1 MKTQLKLYFVTFT
14 NNPYFK
20 NFEILDQTK
29 SINFGSFETIKIP
42 EDFFGEEYSKMIQIK
57 LVNEETENIIK
68 LKLNKNDDNYCCTFC
83 DNIGKTYH
91 LLFNQEKDKEEKI
104 DISIPSYEF
113 HFDKYDINGTK
124 YRKRLILANIHFP
137 LIKINDA
144 CINFSELTE
153 GLDQNAT
160 SYQLSVYNYK
170 KNQIVTKALDMPKHT
185 ICFEQIYNDN
195 YQVFDKFIQDFNKAL
210 DDEKDFNEN
219 FNQLFEKYKG
229 VGFPDYFLN
238 ISKKKIEKE
247 LNKAEY
253 LDFFY
258 NMMVFRIYNEHIK
271 GSKKSFHTVKS
282 FVAYLKE
289 KTDKIKKDTDL
300 KLYQKILLIE
310 QIGHILNKMTKDSFL
325 KSDINYFIMSKKEEN
340 SILDFVEKFFQGYI
354 NNLSEDSKIFF
365 KLLELDSGIGYYKG
379 NIFHCFDMTTIDE
392 IKAHLKEIFIDT
404 LITYKANERVC
415 AFIITKTGAVAI
427 NLSEIPGY
435 EAFFLEKK
443 LEKYEITQGK
453 DVAAKIVEFLL
464 HEIYGHKKFLYE
476 KEKYIISPY
485 YFFQDDEYYFLE
497 YKNSA
502 SKDPNAIKILPKNTY
517 SDDGTYYELSYG
529 KIGDYY
535 AIEIIDEMN
544 GYGDLLDEINLWT
557 DDLDSLNE
565 YFKFKYI
572 IQCKKIPLNNCPLN
586 IKEKIQFFKEQVLKS
601 GVDVESFY
609 KKDTKP
615 ENEYLGKK
623 KKRPNNIYSKG
634 DKDFYNKP
642 GIGRSENEDKNED
655 NDASKEKNTIF
666 NFDAMS
672 YDELANLYYN
682 GKLKGDSLSECYKRI
697 SEYEIQSKIIQ

>member
-1 MKTQLKLYFVTFT
+1 MKTQLKLFFVTFT
-14 NNPYFK
+14 YNPFFK
-20 NFEILDQTK
+20 NFEVLAQKK

-42 EDFFGEEYSKMIQIK
+42 EEFFGEEYNKMIQIK
-57 LVNEETENIIK
+57 LFNKETENIIK

-91 LLFNQEKDKEEKI
+91 LLFNQKKDKEEKI

-113 HFDKYDINGTK
+113 HFDKYDTNGTK
-124 YRKRLILANIHFP
+124 YRKRLILANIHFQ
-137 LIKINDA
+137 LIKINDTY
-144 CINFSELTE
+144 INFSELTKD
-153 GLDQNAT
+153 LDQNAT

-170 KNQIVTKALDMPKHT
+170 KKQIVTKALDMPKHT

-195 YQVFDKFIQDFNKAL
+195 YQIFDKFIQDFNKVLA
-210 DDEKDFNEN
+210 DEKNFNDN
-219 FNQLFEKYKG
+219 FNQLFEKYKD

-238 ISKKKIEKE
+238 ISKQKIEKE
-247 LNKAEY
+247 LNKTEY
-253 LDFFY
+253 IDFFY

-271 GSKKSFHTVKS
+271 GSKKSFVTVKS

-289 KTDKIKKDTDL
+289 KTDKIKADKDL

-340 SILDFVEKFFQGYI
+340 SILYFVDKFFKDYI

-379 NIFHCFDMTTIDE
+379 KIFHCFDMTTIDE

-435 EAFFLEKK
+435 ENFFLEKK
-443 LEKYEITQGK
+443 LEKYEIAQGK

-476 KEKYIISPY
+476 KEKFIISPY
-485 YFFQDDEYYFLE
+485 YFFQDGEYYFLE

-502 SKDPNAIKILPKNTY
+502 SKEPNAIKILPKNTY

-565 YFKFKYI
+565 YFKYKYI
-572 IQCKKIPLNNCPLN
+572 IQCKKIPLNNCPSN
-586 IKEKIQFFKEQVLKS
+586 IKEKIKFFKEQVLKN
-601 GVDVESFY
+601 GLDVESFY
-609 KKDTKP
+609 KKETKSK
-615 ENEYLGKK
+615 NEYLGKK
-623 KKRPNNIYSKG
+623 RKYPKKIYSKG
-634 DKDFYNKP
+634 NNDFYNKT
-642 GIGRSENEDKNED
+642 GIETTEIENEDKDED
-655 NDASKEKNTIF
+655 NDKEKNTIF

-682 GKLKGDSLSECYKRI
+682 GKLKGDSLAECYKRI